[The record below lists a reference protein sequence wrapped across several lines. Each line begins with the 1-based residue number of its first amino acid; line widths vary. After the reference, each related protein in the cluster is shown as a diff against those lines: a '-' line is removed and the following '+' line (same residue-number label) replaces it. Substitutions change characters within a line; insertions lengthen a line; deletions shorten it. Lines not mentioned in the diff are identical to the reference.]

1 MSCEQTH
8 QKDTETH
15 AAARLFGG
23 GDARARDTQRASPGG
38 HSARRTLALDGNA
51 LDSGG
56 SLWRTLSRRA
66 CGGRAAGG
74 SLRRTRSQQ
83 RVRRAAAAR
92 AAGSEWRVAVHCHR
106 PRQPATCARE
116 RQRAPAAAARDE
128 RPRQLRMPGFAR
140 PVSLGRATLMR
151 SACCTSPRVYVL
163 SMFQHDHRELLG
175 KADGQAQGVELLDII
190 DGACRASLE
199 KLPRDSQS
207 SRSHP
212 ASGDDLFVGAI
223 RDRSSAR
230 AQEKAR
236 AGKGALVRGS
246 RRAPARHVGCHCD
259 TGASE
264 RSSCQEKVGRP
275 FLVPGARKFVR
286 KPRAE
291 LVDSAG

>member
-1 MSCEQTH
+1 M
-8 QKDTETH
+8 
-15 AAARLFGG
+15 
-23 GDARARDTQRASPGG
+23 RARYTIDTQRALSRRPLRWLRAP
-38 HSARRTLALDGNA
+38 HARPRWQCLRLGRQPMAHTQPAGV
-51 LDSGG
+51 
-56 SLWRTLSRRA
+56 RRA
-66 CGGRAAGG
+66 CGGRQSAAHTQPA
-74 SLRRTRSQQ
+74 S
-83 RVRRAAAAR
+83 VRRAAAAR
-92 AAGSEWRVAVHCHR
+92 AAVGSEWRVAVHCQR
-106 PRQPATCARE
+106 PRQPATSARE

>member
-1 MSCEQTH
+1 M
-8 QKDTETH
+8 
-15 AAARLFGG
+15 
-23 GDARARDTQRASPGG
+23 RARYTSDTHVAPVNAPSPGG
-38 HSARRTLALDGNA
+38 HSGLRAPHARPRWQCLRLGRQPMAHTQPAGV
-51 LDSGG
+51 
-56 SLWRTLSRRA
+56 RRA
-66 CGGRAAGG
+66 CGGRQSAAHTQPA
-74 SLRRTRSQQ
+74 S
-83 RVRRAAAAR
+83 VRRAAAAR
-92 AAGSEWRVAVHCHR
+92 AAVGSEWRVAVHCQR
-106 PRQPATCARE
+106 PRQPATSARE

-128 RPRQLRMPGFAR
+128 RPRQLRMPGFAH

-163 SMFQHDHRELLG
+163 AMIQHDHRELPG

-246 RRAPARHVGCHCD
+246 RRAPASTSAAIVTREPANEARARKRSVGHF
-259 TGASE
+259 
-264 RSSCQEKVGRP
+264 SCQERGSSCGNHV
-275 FLVPGARKFVR
+275 LN
-286 KPRAE
+286 
-291 LVDSAG
+291 L